1 MRIRVLNNGKHVLE
15 LPVSDAELTLWM
27 KEVNIED
34 TVPICRMTE
43 VLERDNPLQR
53 FAGQSLNMDEVNFF
67 AKRME
72 SLTKYEQK
80 VLATY
85 VNERDVSGMQDMINL
100 TYSMQGLSL
109 ITDFSDGDQ
118 VGKRLYLDEVLA
130 VPETEMKEKN
140 FLEFAEK
147 IFREGRVEV
156 LPYGVFVEHGFQMQ
170 EVYNGKTFPCYVY
183 SESTVAVV
191 ELQNQNGD
199 REYLYLPTDICSMN
213 KVKERLQ
220 VQEYRETEVIGLE
233 NLRLPESLVPMLKD
247 LKEIEQLTY
256 FNELCQMVENFDEKK
271 MKQLEMVAEFADTV
285 DFKELTGLA
294 HGLSDFEIHPGIS
307 SDEEYGK
314 FLVSNAG
321 IFEVNDRLLP
331 HIDCVGLAC
340 EKREETLVL
349 SGYVSG
355 GFVGAVKELQE
366 YLQYGGEFA
375 EPLELDEDSLQT
387 FRLYSTLTG
396 QLYVDGD
403 DAGNIYRSDFMEYA
417 ETIAEAV
424 ERETCAEEAARGLMH
439 YFDHD
444 REVAAKV
451 LSAVPKV
458 EEVNGE
464 LYGVLECKV
473 REPLTKREVE
483 VLKDYWTG
491 QMSDGWGEGFEQR
504 PLQTDRGELY
514 VSFWSNE
521 SFWSVMTAEELGVV
535 QEQEIEM
542 TMQ

>member
-130 VPETEMKEKN
+130 APEMEMKEKN

-170 EVYNGKTFPCYVY
+170 EVYNGKTFPCYVH

>member
-15 LPVSDAELTLWM
+15 LPVSDGELTLWM
-27 KEVNIED
+27 KEVNIKD

-256 FNELCQMVENFDEKK
+256 FNELCQMVESFDEKK

-314 FLVSNAG
+314 FLV
-321 IFEVNDRLLP
+321 
-331 HIDCVGLAC
+331 
-340 EKREETLVL
+340 
-349 SGYVSG
+349 
-355 GFVGAVKELQE
+355 
-366 YLQYGGEFA
+366 
-375 EPLELDEDSLQT
+375 
-387 FRLYSTLTG
+387 
-396 QLYVDGD
+396 
-403 DAGNIYRSDFMEYA
+403 
-417 ETIAEAV
+417 
-424 ERETCAEEAARGLMH
+424 
-439 YFDHD
+439 
-444 REVAAKV
+444 
-451 LSAVPKV
+451 
-458 EEVNGE
+458 
-464 LYGVLECKV
+464 
-473 REPLTKREVE
+473 
-483 VLKDYWTG
+483 
-491 QMSDGWGEGFEQR
+491 
-504 PLQTDRGELY
+504 
-514 VSFWSNE
+514 
-521 SFWSVMTAEELGVV
+521 
-535 QEQEIEM
+535 
-542 TMQ
+542 